1 MILKY
6 IQVSNKCEARGR
18 PAHALLGIFCLDF
31 SLGIKHKYG
40 LCNNKSNSVLR
51 IYEEAERLNLDLLL
65 EHIRQISTVIFS
77 ALT

>member
-6 IQVSNKCEARGR
+6 IQVSNKCEASGR
-18 PAHALLGIFCLDF
+18 PAHALLGIFCFDS

-40 LCNNKSNSVLR
+40 LYNNKSNSVLR

-65 EHIRQISTVIFS
+65 EHISQISTVIFN
-77 ALT
+77 TFT